1 MKIFF
6 KSFFASLIA
15 LFVFAGIGLVLLM
28 TVMAMGSTKPSVPD
42 RAVLVLDLSTDIPDS
57 VREPGSSEAL
67 QRAMLG
73 KESDPLPLRSLILH
87 LEWAAKDPKIAG
99 LYLTGNILGS
109 GYGAG
114 PAALKE
120 LREAI
125 QRFKQESGKPVLAY
139 NEFWTKKEY
148 YLCAGAGSVL
158 TNPVG
163 MLDATGFGSEPMFFG
178 EALKKYGIDVQVS
191 RVGKYK
197 SAVEPFIS
205 DRMSEEARQQ
215 SQSLLDDI
223 WGEWKST
230 VAADRRLAPSAVQ
243 QLADE
248 KGLLTAVEAKAA
260 GLVDRVAAYDEVLGE
275 LKKLTGRTDKDRDFP
290 QIEMTTYSQVPGT
303 PQKGKHRIA
312 VVYAEGNIVE
322 GEGGPGAIG
331 GDRISRELRRLRLDS
346 GVKAIVLR
354 VNSPGGTVPA
364 SELMQRE
371 IILARKVK
379 PVVVSMGTVAASGG
393 YWISAY
399 GDRIF
404 AEPNTITGSIGVF
417 LMIPNIK
424 KLANEHGVTFDQ
436 VQTSRMAGMT
446 SLFRPRTEAEMARL
460 QAYADTTYDLFLAKV
475 AEGRK
480 MKKEAVHEI
489 GQGRVWSGAQAQKLG
504 LVDEL
509 GGLDAAI
516 RHAAKLAKIEGDYRV
531 DPPGLPKKPLE
542 KLLESLGGEKHR
554 PMTLGRGPWDRIQ
567 REVEQQLAALASLND
582 PSGVYVRMPFEFNV
596 R

>member
-1 MKIFF
+1 MKAFF

-15 LFVFAGIGLVLLM
+15 LFVFAGLGLGLLLM
-28 TVMAMGSTKPSVPD
+28 IAAMGSSKPTVPD
-42 RAVLVLDLSTDIPDS
+42 KAVLILDLSTDIPDS
-57 VREPGSSEAL
+57 VREPGPSEAL

-73 KESDPLPLRSLILH
+73 KDSDPLPLRSLILN
-87 LEWAAKDPKIAG
+87 LDRASKDPKIAG
-99 LYLTGNILGS
+99 LYLTGNLVGA

-125 QRFKQESGKPVLAY
+125 QRFKKDSGKPVLAY

-148 YLCAGAGSVL
+148 YLCAGAGTVM

-163 MLDATGFGSEPMFFG
+163 MIDMTGFGSEPMFFG
-178 EALKKYGIDVQVS
+178 EAFKKYGIEVQVS
-191 RVGKYK
+191 RVGKFK

-205 DRMSEEARQQ
+205 DRMSEASRQQ
-215 SQSLLDDI
+215 SQSLLDDL
-223 WGEWKST
+223 WNEWKST
-230 VAADRRLAPSAVQ
+230 VAADRKLATQAVQ

-248 KGLLTAVEAKAA
+248 KGLLTAEEAKAA
-260 GLVDRVAAYDEVLGE
+260 GLVDRITPYDEVLGE
-275 LKKLTGRTDKDRDFP
+275 LKKLTGKAEKDKDFP
-290 QIEMTTYSQVPGT
+290 QIEMGTYAQVPGS
-303 PQKGKHRIA
+303 PQKGKNRIA

-322 GEGGPGAIG
+322 GEGGPGAVG
-331 GDRISRELRRLRLDS
+331 GDRVSRELRRLRLDS

-364 SELMQRE
+364 SEMMQRE
-371 IILARKVK
+371 IILARQTK

-417 LMIPNIK
+417 LMIPNVK
-424 KLANEHGVTFDQ
+424 KRANEHGITFDQ
-436 VQTSRMAGMT
+436 VQTSRLSGMT
-446 SLFRPRTEAEMARL
+446 SLFRPRTETEMARL
-460 QAYADTTYDLFLAKV
+460 QAYADTTYDQFLTKV

-480 MKKEAVHEI
+480 LKKEAVHEI
-489 GQGRVWSGAQAQKLG
+489 AQGRVWSGIQAQKLG

-516 RHAAKLAKIEGDYRV
+516 RHAAKLAKIEGDFRV
-531 DPPGLPKKPLE
+531 DPPGVPKKPIE

-554 PMTLGRGPWDRIQ
+554 PLTGRGPWGQLQ
-567 REVEQQLAALASLND
+567 REIGQQLDTLSALND
-582 PSGVYVRMPFEFNV
+582 PSGVYVRLPFDLAP

>member
-1 MKIFF
+1 MKAFF

-15 LFVFAGIGLVLLM
+15 LFVFAGLGLGLLLM
-28 TVMAMGSTKPSVPD
+28 IAAMGSSKPTVPD
-42 RAVLVLDLSTDIPDS
+42 KAVLILDLSTDIPDS
-57 VREPGSSEAL
+57 VREPGPSEAL

-73 KESDPLPLRSLILH
+73 KDSDPLPLRSLILN
-87 LEWAAKDPKIAG
+87 LDRASKDPKIAG
-99 LYLTGNILGS
+99 LYLTGNLVGA

-125 QRFKQESGKPVLAY
+125 QRFKKDSGKPVLAY

-148 YLCAGAGSVL
+148 YLCAGAGTVM

-163 MLDATGFGSEPMFFG
+163 MIDMTGFGSEPMFFG
-178 EALKKYGIDVQVS
+178 EAFKKYGIEVQVS
-191 RVGKYK
+191 RVGKFK

-205 DRMSEEARQQ
+205 DRMSEASRQQ
-215 SQSLLDDI
+215 SQSLLDDL
-223 WGEWKST
+223 WNEWKST
-230 VAADRRLAPSAVQ
+230 VAADRKLATHAVQ

-248 KGLLTAVEAKAA
+248 KGLLTAEEAKAA
-260 GLVDRVAAYDEVLGE
+260 GLVDRITPYDEVLGE
-275 LKKLTGRTDKDRDFP
+275 LKKLTGKAEKDKDFP
-290 QIEMTTYSQVPGT
+290 QIEMGTYAQVPGS
-303 PQKGKHRIA
+303 PQKGKNRIA

-322 GEGGPGAIG
+322 GEGGPGAVG
-331 GDRISRELRRLRLDS
+331 GDRVSRELRRLRLDS
-346 GVKAIVLR
+346 VVKAIVLR

-364 SELMQRE
+364 SEMMQRE
-371 IILARKVK
+371 IILARQTK

-417 LMIPNIK
+417 LMIPNVK
-424 KLANEHGVTFDQ
+424 KLANEHGITFDQ
-436 VQTSRMAGMT
+436 VQTSRLSGMT
-446 SLFRPRTEAEMARL
+446 SLFRPRTETEMARL
-460 QAYADTTYDLFLAKV
+460 QAYADTTYDQFLTKV

-480 MKKEAVHEI
+480 LKKEAVHEI
-489 GQGRVWSGAQAQKLG
+489 AQGRVWSGIQAQKLG

-516 RHAAKLAKIEGDYRV
+516 RHAAKLAKIEGDFRV
-531 DPPGLPKKPLE
+531 DPPGVPKKPIE

-554 PMTLGRGPWDRIQ
+554 PLTGRGPWGQLQ
-567 REVEQQLAALASLND
+567 REIGQQLDTLSALND
-582 PSGVYVRMPFEFNV
+582 PSGVYVRLPFDLAP